1 MPSMIE
7 FDIGVAVFSAYDA
20 DGWLGVQFDA
30 EGEEESGVVPY
41 EVQAPAGLLHRPL
54 DPDTDSQSNVIPGKG
69 SSLLL
74 MFAEGL
80 NRALVLTDPRV
91 VPLLPILEKGE
102 TILYADGGS
111 FIRLHEDGR
120 ISLYTTDTGDRSG
133 QDVART
139 LGPTGFND
147 YGPWGS
153 MAFDPYGFRVNYQ
166 PGASFTLGYLGG
178 LISNLGTY
186 AAIVADQVEIDA
198 SVISIGPQ
206 GAPQDQVA
214 KLTALIT
221 LLEGLMSAVSAA
233 ITASGAPS
241 ASAAVTAFESA
252 VSAALGAAPPL
263 LGTQTL
269 FG

>member
-1 MPSMIE
+1 MTSMID

-30 EGEEESGVVPY
+30 EGAEESGVIPY

-54 DPDTDSQSNVIPGKG
+54 DPDTDSQSKVIPGKG

-80 NRALVLTDPRV
+80 NRAMVLTDPRV
-91 VPLLPILEKGE
+91 VPLLPLLQKGE

-111 FIRLHEDGR
+111 FIRLHEDGT

-133 QDVART
+133 QDVVRT

-153 MAFDPYGFRVNYQ
+153 MAFDKYGFRVSTQ
-166 PGASFTLGYLGG
+166 PGAAFSLGYLGG
-178 LISNLGTY
+178 VVSNLETY
-186 AAIVADQVEIDA
+186 ASIVADQVEIDA
-198 SVISIGPQ
+198 SVCSIGPQ
-206 GAPQDQVA
+206 GAQDQVP
-214 KLTALIT
+214 KLTPLLT
-221 LLEGLMSAVSAA
+221 LLQTLMTAVSTA
-233 ITASGAPS
+233 ITASAAPS
-241 ASAAVTAFESA
+241 GSAAATAFEGA
-252 VSAALGAAPPL
+252 VAAALGSATAA